1 MQLVANYKC
10 STGEGPLWHP
20 DEKLL
25 YWVDI
30 PIGCL
35 YSYDPKTDLANKFFQ
50 SGQIGGF
57 TIQADGSFLLFMEK
71 GAIKLLKDGEL
82 TTIVDEIKGEENSRF
97 NDVIAN
103 PDGSVFCGTMPSD
116 TKPGSLYKLG
126 LDKKISLVIE
136 NAGISNGLG
145 FSKDLR
151 HIYHTN
157 SSRRTISKFE
167 FDADNSRIANGEV
180 IVTTPN
186 DGSVPDGLTVDADDC
201 IWSARWDGWAL
212 YRYNTD
218 GEEIDKINFDVK
230 KVSCPTFG
238 GNSYGDIYVTS
249 AGGGDPENNGPLA
262 GGTFKLKY
270 PTKGK
275 AEYRS
280 KIEI

>member
-20 DEKLL
+20 DKQLL

-35 YSYDPKTDLANKFFQ
+35 YSYDPEPNSTQKIFQ

-57 TIQADGSFLLFMEK
+57 TIQTDGSLLLFMEK
-71 GAIKLLKDGEL
+71 GAVRLLRDGEL
-82 TTIVDEIKGEENSRF
+82 TTIIDEIKGEENSRF

-116 TKPGSLYKLG
+116 KKPGSLYKLG
-126 LDKKISLVIE
+126 LDKNISLVIE

-145 FSKDLR
+145 FSNDLK

-157 SSRRTISKFE
+157 STDRTISKFE
-167 FDADNSRIANGEV
+167 FDADNSRIGNREI

-186 DGSVPDGLTVDADDC
+186 DGSVPDGMTVDAEDC

-212 YRYNTD
+212 YRYNTH
-218 GEEIDKINFDVK
+218 GEEMDRIDFDVK

-238 GNSYGDIYVTS
+238 GSNYEDIYVTS
-249 AGGGDPENNGPLA
+249 AGGEDPDNNGILA
-262 GGTFKLKY
+262 GGTFRLNY

-280 KIEI
+280 NIEI

>member
-20 DEKLL
+20 DKKLL

-35 YSYDPKTDLANKFFQ
+35 YSYDPETHSTRKIFQ

-57 TIQADGSFLLFMEK
+57 TIQSDGSLLLFMEK
-71 GAIKLLKDGEL
+71 GAVRLLRDGEL

-116 TKPGSLYKLG
+116 KKPGSLYKLG

-145 FSKDLR
+145 FSNDLK
-151 HIYHTN
+151 HVYHTN
-157 SSRRTISKFE
+157 STDRTISKFD
-167 FDADNSRIANGEV
+167 FDADNSRIGRREI
-180 IVTTPN
+180 IVTTPD
-186 DGSVPDGLTVDADDC
+186 DGSVPDGLTVDADNC

-212 YRYNTD
+212 YRYNTA
-218 GEEIDKINFDVK
+218 GEEMDRINFDVK

-238 GNSYGDIYVTS
+238 GSNYEDIYVTS
-249 AGGGDPENNGPLA
+249 AGGEDPNNNGTFA
-262 GGTFKLKY
+262 GGTFKLNY

-275 AEYRS
+275 AEFRS

>member
-20 DEKLL
+20 DKQLL

-35 YSYDPKTDLANKFFQ
+35 YSYDPETNSTQKIFQ

-57 TIQADGSFLLFMEK
+57 TIQTDGSLLLFMEK
-71 GAIKLLKDGEL
+71 GAVRLLRDGEL
-82 TTIVDEIKGEENSRF
+82 TTIIDEIKGEENSRF

-116 TKPGSLYKLG
+116 KKPGSLYKLG
-126 LDKKISLVIE
+126 LDKNISLVIE

-145 FSKDLR
+145 FSNDLK

-157 SSRRTISKFE
+157 STDRTISKFE
-167 FDADNSRIANGEV
+167 FDADNSRIGNREI

-186 DGSVPDGLTVDADDC
+186 DGSVPDGMTVDAEDC

-212 YRYNTD
+212 YRYNTH
-218 GEEIDKINFDVK
+218 GEEMDRIDFDVK

-238 GNSYGDIYVTS
+238 GSNYEDIYVTS
-249 AGGGDPENNGPLA
+249 AGGEDPDNNGILA
-262 GGTFKLKY
+262 GGTFRLNY

-280 KIEI
+280 NIEI

>member
-20 DEKLL
+20 DKKLL

-35 YSYDPKTDLANKFFQ
+35 YSYDPETHSTRKIFQ

-57 TIQADGSFLLFMEK
+57 TIQSDGSLLLFMEK
-71 GAIKLLKDGEL
+71 GAVRLLRDGEL

-116 TKPGSLYKLG
+116 KKPGSLYKLG
-126 LDKKISLVIE
+126 LDKNISLVIE

-145 FSKDLR
+145 FSNDLR

-157 SSRRTISKFE
+157 SINRTISKFE
-167 FDADNSRIANGEV
+167 FDADNSRIGNGEI

-186 DGSVPDGLTVDADDC
+186 NAGVPDGMTVDADDC

-212 YRYNTD
+212 YRYEAD
-218 GEEIDKINFDVK
+218 LEEIDRINFEVK
-230 KVSCPTFG
+230 KF
-238 GNSYGDIYVTS
+238 Y
-249 AGGGDPENNGPLA
+249 
-262 GGTFKLKY
+262 
-270 PTKGK
+270 
-275 AEYRS
+275 
-280 KIEI
+280 

>member
-20 DEKLL
+20 DKQLL

-35 YSYDPKTDLANKFFQ
+35 YSYDPETNSTQKIFQ

-57 TIQADGSFLLFMEK
+57 TIQTDGSLLLFMEK
-71 GAIKLLKDGEL
+71 GAVRLLRDGEL
-82 TTIVDEIKGEENSRF
+82 TTIIDEIKGEENSRF

-116 TKPGSLYKLG
+116 KKPGSLYKLG
-126 LDKKISLVIE
+126 LDKNISLVIE

-145 FSKDLR
+145 FSSDLK
-151 HIYHTN
+151 HVYHTN
-157 SSRRTISKFE
+157 STDRTISKFE
-167 FDADNSRIANGEV
+167 FDPDKSRIGSREI

-186 DGSVPDGLTVDADDC
+186 DGSVPDGMTVDAEDC

-212 YRYNTD
+212 YRYNTH
-218 GEEIDKINFDVK
+218 GEEMDRIDFDVK

-238 GNSYGDIYVTS
+238 GSNYEDIYVTS
-249 AGGGDPENNGPLA
+249 AGGEDPDNNGILA
-262 GGTFKLKY
+262 GGTFRLNY

-280 KIEI
+280 NIEI

>member
-20 DEKLL
+20 DEELL

-30 PIGCL
+30 PVGCL
-35 YSYDPKTDLANKFFQ
+35 YSYDPKSNLARKIFQ

-57 TIQADGSFLLFMEK
+57 TIQTDGSFLLFMEK
-71 GAIKLLKDGEL
+71 GAVRLLRDGEL
-82 TTIVDEIKGEENSRF
+82 STIIDEIKGEENSRF
-97 NDVIAN
+97 NDVIAT

-116 TKPGSLYKLG
+116 KKSGSLYKLSI
-126 LDKKISLVIE
+126 DQEISLVIE
-136 NAGISNGLG
+136 DAGISNGLG
-145 FSKDLR
+145 ISNDLR
-151 HIYHTN
+151 HLYHTN
-157 SSRRTISKFE
+157 SIARTISKFD
-167 FDADNSRIANGEV
+167 FDPDNSRIGSGEI
-180 IVTTPN
+180 IVTTPD
-186 DGSVPDGLTVDADDC
+186 DGSVPDGMTIDADDC

-218 GEEIDKINFDVK
+218 GEEVDRINFEVK

-238 GNSYGDIYVTS
+238 GPNYEDIYVTS
-249 AGGGDPENNGPLA
+249 AGGEDPDNNGIFA

-280 KIEI
+280 QIEI